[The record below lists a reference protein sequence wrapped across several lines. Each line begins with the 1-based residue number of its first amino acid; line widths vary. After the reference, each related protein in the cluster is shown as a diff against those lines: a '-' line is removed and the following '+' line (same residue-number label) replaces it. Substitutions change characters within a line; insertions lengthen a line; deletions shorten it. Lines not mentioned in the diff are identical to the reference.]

1 MNNQQLHDL
10 NKSLGYLTKDQILKV
25 MDSLRELDLIA
36 NEVNLEEILKSG
48 QISENIFLFKDEK
61 EGYIIERDG
70 QIDNLS
76 ESAVKSYL
84 VQKYNYFNLA
94 FLSSRMLVIPMLKK
108 IFNPLEIN
116 KIYNEGEIKYFN
128 TFLPSEY
135 VKSSLVVKDR
145 HNLDLEFVK
154 KEYNYIYT
162 LLENLFKKDEYIEYF
177 LNWVSCVVNTRQ
189 KLGTCLI
196 IRGTQGAGKNFLLDH
211 ILKPL
216 VGENY
221 AIEQDNDRLN
231 SKFNA
236 HLIESL
242 IVCWNEI
249 KGDFRDSSTTADKMK
264 SLITESKIVLE
275 RKGQD
280 VDTKTNTYF
289 NSLIFS
295 NHSLPFQVDIDDRRF
310 TVIET
315 NSMNLTDYV
324 FKKHGIKDS
333 EFESYIEKFDNQ
345 VSSFLNYIVSLN
357 YSISKARK
365 SLDTESKRGI
375 AEASSSQLTKLKHSL
390 KARTPKSIE
399 WIFNTFCEMFVETE
413 EMNRN
418 KFDIDLKRF
427 LKEACSGKISIASLF
442 FAYKFY
448 VNAEA
453 TNPKIQKD
461 LQVEFGETKRN
472 KAMRYKY
479 LGDEIQCDIDSL
491 FAKEEELINPAED
504 KEFEKIIDEIYNGK
518 K

>member
-1 MNNQQLHDL
+1 MNNSQLHDL
-10 NKSLGYLTKDQILKV
+10 NKSLKYLTKDQIFKV
-25 MDSLRELDLIA
+25 IDSLRELDLIA
-36 NEVNLEEILKSG
+36 NEVHLEEILKSG

-76 ESAVKSYL
+76 ENAVKSYL

-108 IFNPLEIN
+108 IFNPLEIS

-128 TFLPSEY
+128 TFLPSPY
-135 VKSSLVVKDR
+135 VKASLSVETR
-145 HNLDLEFVK
+145 HDLDIEFVK
-154 KEYNYIYT
+154 REYNYIYT

-177 LNWVSCVVNTRQ
+177 LNWISCVVNTRQ
-189 KLGTCLI
+189 KIGTCLI

-216 VGENY
+216 VGEDY

-231 SKFNA
+231 SKFNS

-275 RKGQD
+275 KKGQD
-280 VDTKTNTYF
+280 VDTKTHTYF
-289 NSLIFS
+289 NSIIFS
-295 NHSLPFQVDIDDRRF
+295 NHSLPFQIDIDDRRF

-315 NSMNLTDYV
+315 NSINLSDYV
-324 FKKHGIKDS
+324 QKKHDIKYS
-333 EFESYIEKFDNQ
+333 EFESFIEKFDSQ
-345 VSSFLNYIVSLN
+345 VSSFLNYIVSLK

-375 AEASSSQLTKLKHSL
+375 AEASSSQLTKLKHKL
-390 KARTPKSIE
+390 KARTPESIQ
-399 WIFNTFCEMFVETE
+399 WIFNTFCEMFVASEDI
-413 EMNRN
+413 N
-418 KFDIDLKRF
+418 KTQFDITLKRF
-427 LKEACSGKISIASLF
+427 LKEVCIGKVSIASLT

-448 VNAEA
+448 VNQDAI
-453 TNPKIQKD
+453 NSKIQKD

-472 KAMRYKY
+472 SSVGYKY
-479 LGDEIQCDIDSL
+479 LGEEIECNLESL
-491 FAKEEELINPAED
+491 FAEEEELNNPLED
-504 KEFEKIIDEIYNGK
+504 REFDKVIDKIYNGK
-518 K
+518 